1 MIMALYLS
9 DKKQNALSQRMQA
22 LYHVLEKSKV
32 NGDLADESWDKFAM
46 CIQLADDALGLI
58 KGGTCRCGRQC
69 C

>member
-1 MIMALYLS
+1 MHELAEKECDDPWRFYLS

-46 CIQLADDALGLI
+46 CIQLADDALAL
-58 KGGTCRCGRQC
+58 
-69 C
+69 